1 MNMMEQTGMR
11 TEPVNMMMNTEDSL
25 INQILKLSMDIQS
38 DMFKLFTKI
47 NKLNALNL
55 ELYQLRK
62 YNTMQ
67 ANMNTM
73 NNSMNMNSMNT
84 INSGM
89 NTMMGNNMMNN
100 SSDDMSTGMNNMS
113 NMNNNMLDMNNNM
126 NNYLNNYNNVINTMN
141 MDLMNLMKTNQNN
154 PNMGN
159 SEFSQLANPLE
170 NIMSTTLYE
179 PGISVI
185 INKNGNKTTIS
196 CKLNEKISDIIEKYK
211 KATSNKSSNLK
222 FIFNAKKLNENFTV
236 SESGLV
242 GGSVIYIIN

>member
-55 ELYQLRK
+55 ELFQLRK

-67 ANMNTM
+67 ANMSTM

-159 SEFSQLANPLE
+159 SDYTQLANPLE

-196 CKLNEKISDIIEKYK
+196 CKLSEKISDIIEKYK
-211 KATSNKSSNLK
+211 KATSDESSNLE
-222 FIFNAKKLNENFTV
+222 FIFDAKKLNENFTV

-242 GGSVIYIIN
+242 DGSVIYIIN